1 MNRSLK
7 STYIRR
13 YDVSVILSR
22 IDNSFSIDIQR
33 ADGTVRNVD
42 TVDFEGTDDMIA
54 ARWMA
59 LGTYHSA
66 IKLVREGALEV

>member
-7 STYIRR
+7 SVYVPR
-13 YDVSVILSR
+13 YDVSVVMSR
-22 IDNSFSIDIQR
+22 VDNSFSIDIQR

-42 TVDFEGTDDMIA
+42 VIEYEGTDDMIA